1 MSVFRSRGAQERKL
15 EEFAEAIRPE
25 LEDLRVPKADDALW
39 ERIVET
45 RQSGV
50 RGILPDVSPRRL
62 RRRLG
67 TLISIAAAAAVVALL
82 VPRFDRSHR
91 TPVSVAGEPRATY
104 GVFGGLAY
112 ALEGG
117 GPDDRPTLPPA
128 RVTKASSLRP
138 LSLQY
143 VHRLHDTTGQIT
155 SNARDALTTS
165 RTDLRGVPAWR
176 VVAHDTDATRAPL
189 RVADET
195 LYVAR
200 ADLRLIERAVHVK
213 PYLRYDRINVTQHVA
228 GDSMTGRM
236 TTEGGDS
243 RGVGRPI
250 ARRLAPEFGP
260 YITDSFAPVFLAGVE
275 LSRNWSGSVSTLGWA
290 VRDND
295 VFVPL
300 ELRVEGEDVV
310 QSPAGRFDC
319 WRIAIRYAGK
329 QIWFWARK
337 TDGIGVRVLDE
348 TQRNT
353 VGTREILLIRG

>member
-1 MSVFRSRGAQERKL
+1 MSVFRSRAAQERKDD
-15 EEFAEAIRPE
+15 EFAEAIRPE
-25 LEDLRVPKADDALW
+25 LADLPVPKADDALW
-39 ERIVET
+39 ARIVET

-50 RGILPDVSPRRL
+50 RGILPDVSPRR
-62 RRRLG
+62 RGRRLG
-67 TLISIAAAAAVVALL
+67 ALISVAAAAAVVALL
-82 VPRFDRSHR
+82 FPRQDRSHR
-91 TPVSVAGEPRATY
+91 TPVPVAGEPRATY

-112 ALEGG
+112 AREG
-117 GPDDRPTLPPA
+117 PVDRPALPPA
-128 RVTKASSLRP
+128 RVTKASTLRP

-143 VHRLHDTTGQIT
+143 AHRLRDTAGRIVSET
-155 SNARDALTTS
+155 RDELTMS
-165 RTDLRGVPAWR
+165 RAELRGVPAWR
-176 VVAHDTDATRAPL
+176 VVAHDTDATKSQL
-189 RVADET
+189 RLEDET

-200 ADLRLIERAVHVK
+200 ADLRLLERAAHVK
-213 PYLRYDRINVTQHVA
+213 PYLRYDRINVAQHVA

-250 ARRLAPEFGP
+250 ARRLPPEFGP
-260 YITDSFAPVFLAGVE
+260 YITDSFASVFLAGVE
-275 LSRNWSGSVSTLGWA
+275 LTRTWSGSVSLLGWA

-300 ELRVEGEDVV
+300 ELRVEGEEIV

-319 WRIAIRYAGK
+319 WRMSIRYSGK

-353 VGTREILLIRG
+353 VGTREILLVRG